1 VEPINFIN
9 VLLTSFEAN
18 VAPPHN
24 MNAYICHDLKTLLWK
39 YLAVPLVL
47 SSAFSQ
53 AQVDSAIELLADT
66 SSWNITDAH
75 IGGATIDEELEP
87 SLFTEES
94 STFYLETI
102 ADSLF
107 HIPAFDL
114 YCGFDTK
121 NLFAEHNALENV
133 GQGQKFMLCRTDC
146 DFEYPTEGD
155 ITSPFGPRWGRM
167 HYGLDI
173 DLETGDNVKAA
184 FEGMVRI
191 SQYHASY
198 GNVIV
203 VRHNNGLETL
213 YAHLSKRNVKPGDH
227 VEAGDLIGLGGN
239 TGRSTGSH
247 LHFEI
252 RFMGE
257 AIDPNLVMDPT
268 KKSLR
273 DWELVLDKKHF
284 DYASIDPRVI
294 EARKGTKSVQKKFH
308 TVRKGDT
315 LSAIARKNATTVT
328 ALCKLNK
335 VKKSS
340 SLQLGQKIRV
350 R

>member
-1 VEPINFIN
+1 ME
-9 VLLTSFEAN
+9 LYS
-18 VAPPHN
+18 
-24 MNAYICHDLKTLLWK
+24 
-39 YLAVPLVL
+39 
-47 SSAFSQ
+47 
-53 AQVDSAIELLADT
+53 DS
-66 SSWNITDAH
+66 SSWDMTEPH
-75 IGGATIDEELEP
+75 IGGATVDEELESP
-87 SLFTEES
+87 LYIEEEA
-94 STFYLETI
+94 TLYLATVS
-102 ADSLF
+102 DSLF
-107 HIPAFDL
+107 HIPAYDL
-114 YCGFDTK
+114 YCGWDTK
-121 NLFAEHNALENV
+121 NLFAERSALENI
-133 GQGQKFMLCRTDC
+133 GDGQKFLLCHTDC
-146 DFEYPTEGD
+146 DFQYPTTGE

-173 DLETGDNVKAA
+173 DLETGDHVKAA

-252 RFMGE
+252 RYMGE
-257 AIDPNLVMDPT
+257 AIDPNLVVDPS

-273 DWELVLDKKHF
+273 DWEFVLDKKHF
-284 DYASIDPRVI
+284 DYAALDPKVI
-294 EARKGTKSVQKKFH
+294 EARKGTKVSKKYH
-308 TVRKGDT
+308 TVKKGDT
-315 LSAIARKNATTVT
+315 LSAIARKNGSTIPS
-328 ALCKLNK
+328 LCKLNK
-335 VKKSS
+335 LKKTSK
-340 SLQLGQKIRV
+340 LQLGQKIRV

>member
-1 VEPINFIN
+1 M
-9 VLLTSFEAN
+9 VL
-18 VAPPHN
+18 
-24 MNAYICHDLKTLLWK
+24 C
-39 YLAVPLVL
+39 
-47 SSAFSQ
+47 SAFLQ
-53 AQVDSAIELLADT
+53 AQVDSAIELFSDT
-66 SSWNITDAH
+66 AAWDMSEPH
-75 IGGATIDEELEP
+75 IGGATVDEELESP
-87 SLFTEES
+87 LYTDEASSLF
-94 STFYLETI
+94 LETVS
-102 ADSLF
+102 DSLF
-107 HIPAFDL
+107 HIPAYDL
-114 YCGFDTK
+114 YCGWDTK
-121 NLFAEHNALENV
+121 NLFAERNALENI
-133 GQGQKFMLCRTDC
+133 GEGQKFMLCRTDC
-146 DFEYPTEGD
+146 DFEYPSCGD

-173 DLETGDNVKAA
+173 DLETGDQVKAA

-213 YAHLSKRNVKPGDH
+213 YAHLSQRDVKPGDH

-252 RFMGE
+252 RYMGE
-257 AIDPNLVMDPT
+257 AIDPNLVVDPS

-273 DWELVLDKKHF
+273 DWEFVLDKKHF
-284 DYASIDPRVI
+284 DYASIDPKVI
-294 EARKGTKSVQKKFH
+294 EARKGAKSTQKKYH

-315 LSAIARKNATTVT
+315 LSAIARKNGTTIT

-340 SLQLGQKIRV
+340 RLQLGQKIRV